1 MDHHPYTLVDAEH
14 HESLNFS
21 LLDEPHL
28 LTGIEEARL
37 MDLEATPFI
46 EDHTCT
52 GEVSHASV
60 DTGQFSI
67 PRKPVK
73 GNTATVSEIPAEST
87 QAEQEKQIM
96 QSRGEVPRQAHIFKS
111 WWIEIGACVL
121 SLVALI
127 AIVGTLQPH
136 QGKPLPQWPYQISV
150 NTLISIYAV
159 VLKVTILLV
168 TAEGLGQLKWRRF
181 QRDSPLNDL
190 VKYDQATRGPL
201 GAITLLWHLR
211 LRHPLSSVGA
221 LITLVVLAVD
231 PFTQQ
236 IIRYNDCSVP
246 MAGLQATIPRTNA
259 KFPIDSN
266 INSTDVDSDLRAAI
280 NAGLTSSNGLV
291 SPTCLTGNCTFMREY
306 GTIAYCSSCTEITE
320 DLTVQSR
327 IVQSN
332 FTNIM
337 EAFINGTNGT
347 TSQNYTGPAF
357 LANTNVLIDTSLPSG
372 LSISSFPGAD
382 FNFSTMGVN
391 TQQDAMGDSDRVE
404 IIVGK
409 QVQLFDP
416 ATGKRP
422 TGCNES
428 STNDTWYC
436 KGYGAASC
444 SLAPCVRTFTST
456 IEAGQLYETSVSTSN
471 HTLSSWG
478 YMVQVP
484 PESSGPTIL
493 PPRYSSMVDTNCL
506 SGYERLSLSK
516 AGYHLDPRTRWL
528 AYNLTFDPDDS
539 DTTCQDTMNESDSIS
554 SQCQNVSDNAPFPGS
569 MLSHECLYILDN
581 MFVGNLWSEY
591 LSDFFQGTV
600 EGEAL
605 LNSIDVIK
613 GPQNLQTIYN
623 YGNVSFDRVN
633 ETFQNISSSIT
644 KYIRQNTL
652 GKWSNPA
659 EGVVMHDQTCLSVR
673 WPWLAFPAVLV
684 LLTVIFF
691 VAMIIDTRPTR
702 SCAPIWKSS
711 LLALLFH
718 GFEPRDKYRAV
729 VGDLSEM
736 EELEKDIIVRLS
748 PTEGGLKL
756 VEPEAKHT
764 KNLEKKS

>member
-1 MDHHPYTLVDAEH
+1 MQVGAENH
-14 HESLNFS
+14 QNFS

-28 LTGIEEARL
+28 LMGVEEANL
-37 MDLEATPFI
+37 TDLEATPNT
-46 EDHTCT
+46 EDHIVK
-52 GEVSHASV
+52 VSHASV

-67 PRKPVK
+67 SRKPV
-73 GNTATVSEIPAEST
+73 GYNTAMVSDVPAKST
-87 QAEQEKQIM
+87 QVKEENQST
-96 QSRGEVPRQAHIFKS
+96 QSRGEVPCQTHIFKN
-111 WWIEIGACVL
+111 WWIEIGACVV
-121 SLVALI
+121 SLVALS

-136 QGKPLPQWPYQISV
+136 HGKPLPQWPYQLSV

-181 QRDSPLNDL
+181 QRDRPLNDL

-201 GAITLLWHLR
+201 GAISLLWHLR

-236 IIRYNDCSVP
+236 IINYYDCSVP
-246 MAGLQATIPRTNA
+246 MAGLQATIPRTNT
-259 KFPIDSN
+259 KFPSTSGA
-266 INSTDVDSDLRAAI
+266 NSTDVEFGLRAAI
-280 NAGLTSSNGLV
+280 NAGMTSSNGLV
-291 SPTCLTGNCTFMREY
+291 SPTCLTGNCTFMKEY
-306 GTIAYCSSCTEITE
+306 GTIAYCSSCTDVTE

-332 FTNIM
+332 FTNILD
-337 EAFINGTNGT
+337 ATINSTNGT
-347 TSQNYTGPAF
+347 TNQNFTGSAF
-357 LANTNVLIDTSLPSG
+357 LANTNVLINTSLPSG
-372 LSISSFPGAD
+372 LSVASYPGAD
-382 FNFSTMGVN
+382 FNFTTMGVN
-391 TQQDAMGDSDRVE
+391 TQQQEMGISYRVE
-404 IIVGK
+404 IILGK

-416 ATGKRP
+416 ATGQPP

-444 SLAPCVRTFTST
+444 SLAPCVRTYTST

-471 HTLSSWG
+471 HTMSSWG
-478 YMVQVP
+478 YMVP
-484 PESSGPTIL
+484 ASPESSGPEMW
-493 PPRYSSMVDTNCL
+493 PDYSSMVDTTCL
-506 SGYERLSLSK
+506 SEDERLSLLK
-516 AGYHLDPRTRWL
+516 AGYYLDPSTRWL

-539 DTTCQDTMNESDSIS
+539 DLTCQDTSNEPNNIA
-554 SQCQNVSDNAPFPGS
+554 SQCQNVSDNASFPES
-569 MLSHECLYILDN
+569 MLAHECLYILDN
-581 MFVGNLWSEY
+581 IFVGDLWGEY
-591 LSDFFQGTV
+591 LNDYFQGTV

-605 LNSIDVIK
+605 LDSLEVIK

-633 ETFQNISSSIT
+633 ETFQNISNSIT
-644 KYIRQNTL
+644 KFIRQNSL
-652 GKWSNPA
+652 SKWSNPA

-691 VAMIIDTRPTR
+691 VAMIIDTRPSR
-702 SCAPIWKSS
+702 SRAPIWKSS

-736 EELEKDIIVRLS
+736 EELEKGIIVRLS

-756 VEPEAKHT
+756 VESEAKHT
-764 KNLEKKS
+764 KNS

>member
-1 MDHHPYTLVDAEH
+1 M
-14 HESLNFS
+14 
-21 LLDEPHL
+21 
-28 LTGIEEARL
+28 
-37 MDLEATPFI
+37 
-46 EDHTCT
+46 
-52 GEVSHASV
+52 
-60 DTGQFSI
+60 
-67 PRKPVK
+67 
-73 GNTATVSEIPAEST
+73 
-87 QAEQEKQIM
+87 
-96 QSRGEVPRQAHIFKS
+96 
-111 WWIEIGACVL
+111 
-121 SLVALI
+121 
-127 AIVGTLQPH
+127 VGTLQPH

-159 VLKVTILLV
+159 VLKVTVLLV

-181 QRDSPLNDL
+181 QGDRPLNDL

-201 GAITLLWHLR
+201 GRHHLR

-221 LITLVVLAVD
+221 LITVVVLAVD
-231 PFTQQ
+231 PFGVQ
-236 IIRYNDCSVP
+236 IIHYYDCSVP
-246 MAGLQATIPRTNA
+246 MAGLQATIPRTNV
-259 KFPIDSN
+259 KFPINSKV
-266 INSTDVDSDLRAAI
+266 NSTDVEFDLRAAI
-280 NAGLTSSNGLV
+280 NAGMTSPNVLV
-291 SPTCLTGNCTFMREY
+291 SPTCLTGNCTFMKEY
-306 GTIAYCSSCTEITE
+306 GTIAYCSSCTEVTG

-327 IVQSN
+327 VVQSN
-332 FTNIM
+332 YTNIF
-337 EAFINGTNGT
+337 AVSINETNGT
-347 TSQNYTGPAF
+347 THQSFSGPAF
-357 LANTNVLIDTSLPSG
+357 LANTNVLIQTSLPSG
-372 LSISSFPGAD
+372 LSISSFPGAT

-391 TQQDAMGDSDRVE
+391 TQQNDIGNSYRVE
-404 IIVGK
+404 IVVGK

-416 ATGKRP
+416 ATGQLP

-444 SLAPCVRTFTST
+444 SLAPCVRTYTST

-471 HTLSSWG
+471 HELSSWG
-478 YMVQVP
+478 YMVPVP
-484 PESSGPTIL
+484 SESSDPEMWPL
-493 PPRYSSMVDTNCL
+493 YSSMVDTTCL
-506 SGYERLSLSK
+506 SEYERLSLSK
-516 AGYHLDPRTRWL
+516 AGYHLDPSTRWL

-539 DTTCQDTMNESDSIS
+539 DLTCQDTVNEPNDIS
-554 SQCQNVSDNAPFPGS
+554 SQCQNVSDNAPFPES

-581 MFVGNLWSEY
+581 MFVGSLWSDY
-591 LSDFFQGTV
+591 LDDFFQGTV

-605 LNSIDVIK
+605 LDSINDIK
-613 GPQNLQTIYN
+613 GPQNLQTLYN

-633 ETFQNISSSIT
+633 ETFQNISKSIT
-644 KYIRQNTL
+644 KYIRQNAL

-673 WPWLAFPAVLV
+673 WPWLTFPAVLV

-691 VAMIIDTRPTR
+691 VAMMINTRPTR
-702 SCAPIWKSS
+702 GRAPIWKSS

-764 KNLEKKS
+764 K